1 MGRDASVFSN
11 AVGVAGERQSG
22 ESSGNKKAN
31 NSDKT
36 DDDGHWLGPF

>member
-11 AVGVAGERQSG
+11 AVGVAG

-36 DDDGHWLGPF
+36 DDDGHWRGPF